1 MISKSQ
7 LNQDINVVT
16 HYKDKK
22 NGYFIEIGASD
33 GISLSNT
40 YILEKNYGWTGICVE
55 PIPTEFLKLQQNRS
69 CLCYDYAI
77 YSTSNL
83 LLPFAVKN
91 FSMCSGLV
99 NTMDNE
105 VVINGV
111 IYNRCV
117 NHDLNQIINVKTI
130 SFSDLLKKSD
140 APKFIEY
147 LSIDTEGSEL
157 EILSSID
164 FNTYKFGMIDV
175 EHNFVEPRRSKIREL
190 LEKNNYIY
198 NKENQFD
205 DNYIYKTDTL

>member
-16 HYKDKK
+16 HYKDKQ

-99 NTMDNE
+99 NTLDNE
-105 VVINGV
+105 LVINDV
-111 IYNRCV
+111 IYNRSV

-130 SFSDLLKKSD
+130 SFSDLLIKSD

-164 FNTYKFGMIDV
+164 FNTYKFGMIDI

>member
-7 LNQDINVVT
+7 LNQDIHVITYYNN
-16 HYKDKK
+16 KQ

-40 YILEKNYGWTGICVE
+40 YILEKNYGWSGICVE

-69 CLCYDYAI
+69 CLCYDYAV

-91 FSMCSGLV
+91 FNMCSGLV

-105 VVINGV
+105 VVINDV
-111 IYNRCV
+111 IYNRSV
-117 NHDLNQIINVKTI
+117 NHDLNEIINVKTI

-205 DNYIYKTDTL
+205 DNYIYNTDAL

>member
-1 MISKSQ
+1 MSRSQ
-7 LNQDINVVT
+7 LNQDINVIEY
-16 HYKDKK
+16 YKHKQ

-40 YILEKNYGWTGICVE
+40 YILEKNYGWSGICVE
-55 PIPTEFLKLQQNRS
+55 PIPSDFEKLQKNRS
-69 CLCYDYAI
+69 CLCYDYAV
-77 YSTSNL
+77 YNTSNL
-83 LLPFAVKN
+83 ILPFAIKN
-91 FSMCSGLV
+91 FNMCSGLV

-105 VVINGV
+105 VVINGKT
-111 IYNRCV
+111 YNRSV
-117 NHDLNQIINVKTI
+117 NHDLNNIINVETI
-130 SFSDLLKKSD
+130 SFSDLLIISD

-147 LSIDTEGSEL
+147 LSIDTEGSEF

-164 FNTYKFGMIDV
+164 FDTYTFGIIDV

-205 DNYIYKTDTL
+205 DNYIYNTDNV